1 MMATALVAEE
11 IERLDNKTDEEIMTI
26 YANQMLGR
34 FPSTVVLDALGHIMD
49 QRKLTPH
56 ELKLSLKYINFNGE
70 IKTVHFASI

>member
-1 MMATALVAEE
+1 MSTLVTEE

-34 FPSTVVLDALGHIMD
+34 FQSTIVLDALGYIMD

-56 ELKLSLKYINFNGE
+56 ELKLSLEYINFNGE
-70 IKTVHFASI
+70 IKTIHFASI